1 MFLMIVGC
9 NSIEDDVVVFKV
21 EDVTVVVGDVVEGRK
36 VDEVVGLGV
45 GNVLTSRSAHY
56 KYYVW

>member
-1 MFLMIVGC
+1 MIVGC

-21 EDVTVVVGDVVEGRK
+21 EDETVVVGDVVEGRK

>member
-9 NSIEDDVVVFKV
+9 NSIEDEVVVFKV
-21 EDVTVVVGDVVEGRK
+21 EGETVVFDRDVVEGRK
-36 VDEVVGLGV
+36 VDEEVGLGV

-56 KYYVW
+56 KYYV

>member
-1 MFLMIVGC
+1 MIVGC
-9 NSIEDDVVVFKV
+9 NSIEDDAVVFKV
-21 EDVTVVVGDVVEGRK
+21 EDETVVVGDVVEGRK

>member
-21 EDVTVVVGDVVEGRK
+21 EDETVVVGDVVEGRK

>member
-1 MFLMIVGC
+1 MIVGC
-9 NSIEDDVVVFKV
+9 YSIEDDVVVFKV